1 MLQKQQKYSAE
12 SSNALF
18 VAQPGV
24 ASIHASIL
32 QKAPNGVSFY
42 LRDFPQMTSMK
53 YGDVRRRFST
63 SILCGCFSADDRMPH
78 LNPGDDYVFKEDDK
92 LIFLSNTG
100 GRSGSTIQPDCLMPH
115 IHCVFCI
122 GPDFHLLA
130 HLYKS
135 IRTVMT

>member
-1 MLQKQQKYSAE
+1 
-12 SSNALF
+12 
-18 VAQPGV
+18 V

-78 LNPGDDYVFKEDDK
+78 LNPSDDYVFQEDDK

-100 GRSGSTIQPDCLMPH
+100 GGPSGSTTQPVCL
-115 IHCVFCI
+115 IAQC
-122 GPDFHLLA
+122 D
-130 HLYKS
+130 
-135 IRTVMT
+135 TNE